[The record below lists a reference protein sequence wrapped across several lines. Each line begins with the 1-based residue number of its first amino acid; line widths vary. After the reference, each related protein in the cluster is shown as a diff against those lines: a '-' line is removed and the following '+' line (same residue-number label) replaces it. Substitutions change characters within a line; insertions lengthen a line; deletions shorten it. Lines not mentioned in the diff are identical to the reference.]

1 MRNFRDVAR
10 VEPAAI
16 RLKKL
21 REAADPALSVRKLAQ
36 LLGMPA
42 STYAFYE
49 DPKKFKKAYL
59 PIELTKSLA
68 QHLTPHGIDQ
78 WDVLALGGFEETNAP
93 SIEASIKP
101 VAQFATMQVLLPD
114 ARALERMFLGILK
127 ASEGLPQEA
136 LARELAQLLPRGL
149 GLLQGPLVFEQTDDD
164 DAPQADPEDG
174 HDDRPARQRA

>member
-59 PIELTKSLA
+59 PI
-68 QHLTPHGIDQ
+68 
-78 WDVLALGGFEETNAP
+78 
-93 SIEASIKP
+93 
-101 VAQFATMQVLLPD
+101 
-114 ARALERMFLGILK
+114 
-127 ASEGLPQEA
+127 
-136 LARELAQLLPRGL
+136 
-149 GLLQGPLVFEQTDDD
+149 
-164 DAPQADPEDG
+164 
-174 HDDRPARQRA
+174 

>member
-1 MRNFRDVAR
+1 VRNFRDVAR

-68 QHLTPHGIDQ
+68 QHLTPHGIEQ

-93 SIEASIKP
+93 TTEASITP